1 MKRQL
6 LIVTLLAFLLP
17 LFISAGTTAESPV
30 KIGIVGLS
38 HSHVHQILRRPDK
51 GDIEIVGI
59 AESNRDL
66 ARRYDERYGYGMD
79 MVYDSIEEMLEA
91 AQPDAVTC
99 FNPIDEHILAVR
111 AAAPRGIH
119 VMVEKPLAATLAQAR
134 EMKSLAEKY
143 GIHLLTNYE
152 TTWYASNHRV
162 YKMAREENAIGII
175 RKIVVHDGHQGPK
188 EIGVN
193 EEFFE
198 WLTDPVKNGGGAVID
213 FGCYGANLIT
223 WLMKGQRPEAVAA
236 ILQTNKPEIYP
247 RVDDEATILL
257 QYPGAQGIIQG
268 SWNWPFSRKDM
279 QVYGETGYLFA
290 DTGTEMRIRLEG
302 DGTARRETLPA
313 RAEPMNDPFAWL
325 AAVINGK
332 VQLEPY
338 GLSTLENNMIVMEIL
353 DAAIRSNAERK
364 TVELT
369 VGD

>member
-1 MKRQL
+1 MKRNL
-6 LIVTLLAFLLP
+6 LIATMLAFLLSV
-17 LFISAGTTAESPV
+17 FINAQNTENSPV
-30 KIGIVGLS
+30 RIGIVGLS

-79 MVYDSIEEMLEA
+79 MVYDTIEEMLEA

-99 FNPIDEHILAVR
+99 FNPINEHILAVR

-119 VMVEKPLAATLAQAR
+119 VMVEKPLAATLVQAR
-134 EMKSLAEKY
+134 EMKALAEKY

-152 TTWYASNHRV
+152 TTWYASNHRA
-162 YKMAREENAIGII
+162 YEMTHEENAVGRI

-223 WLMKGQRPEAVAA
+223 WLMQGHRPEAVSA

-247 RVDDEATILL
+247 KVDDEATILL

-302 DGTARRETLPA
+302 DSAAREETLPG

-325 AAVINGK
+325 ASVINGK
-332 VQLEPY
+332 VGLKPY

-353 DAAIRSNAERK
+353 DAAIRSSCEGK
-364 TVELT
+364 TIRLEASE
-369 VGD
+369 

>member
-1 MKRQL
+1 MKRIL
-6 LIVTLLAFLLP
+6 LIIVLLAFLLP
-17 LFISAGTTAESPV
+17 IFINAESFENNPV
-30 KIGIVGLS
+30 RIGIVGLS

-59 AESNRDL
+59 AESNRGL
-66 ARRYDERYGYGMD
+66 ARRYAERYEYGME
-79 MVYDSIEEMLEA
+79 MVYDTIEEMLEA
-91 AQPDAVTC
+91 AKPDAVTC
-99 FNPIDEHILAVR
+99 FNPIDEHITAVR

-119 VMVEKPLAATLAQAR
+119 VMVEKPLAATLEQAR
-134 EMKSLAEKY
+134 EMEELARRHD
-143 GIHLLTNYE
+143 IHLLTNYE
-152 TTWYASNHRV
+152 TTWYPSNHRA
-162 YKMAREENAIGII
+162 YEMTHQENAIGEI
-175 RKIVVHDGHQGPK
+175 RKIVVNDGHQGPK

-213 FGCYGANLIT
+213 FSCYGANLIT

-236 ILQTNKPEIYP
+236 ILQTNKPDIYP
-247 RVDDEATILL
+247 KVDDEATILL

-302 DGTARRETLPA
+302 DGTAREKTLPA

-338 GLSTLENNMIVMEIL
+338 GLSTLENNMIVMQIL

-364 TVELT
+364 TVEIT
-369 VGD
+369 VED